1 MSKPHGSFTWYEL
14 MTKDAAAAAD
24 FYGAVVGWTSQ
35 QVGGGDMPYT
45 VLQVGPQGV
54 AGILTIPPEAQ
65 GPGPVWIGYIS
76 VDNVDAYVEKV
87 VAAGGSLHRPA
98 SDIPGILRFAVVA
111 DPQGA
116 AFVLFTPFSDAP
128 PPPALPDKP
137 GYTAWRELMAA
148 DWEAAF
154 GFYSGLFGW
163 TKGAAHDMGPMGTY
177 QLFVDGGETVGGMM
191 TKPAQLPQPFWNFY
205 FRVDSIAA
213 AVDRLKAAGGTVL
226 MGPHQVP
233 SNDWIVQGRD
243 PQGAMFALIS
253 PTP

>member
-14 MTKDAAAAAD
+14 MTQDAAAAAD
-24 FYGAVVGWTSQ
+24 FYGSVVGWTSQ
-35 QVGGGDMPYT
+35 QMGGGDIPYT
-45 VLQVGPQGV
+45 VLQAGQQGV
-54 AGILTIPPEAQ
+54 AGILTMPPEAV

-76 VDNVDAYVEKV
+76 VDDVDAYVEKV

-116 AFVLFTPFSDAP
+116 AFVLFTPFSDAA

-137 GYTAWRELMAA
+137 GYTAWRELMAT
-148 DWEAAF
+148 DWESAF
-154 GFYSGLFGW
+154 GFYSNLFGW
-163 TKGAAHDMGPMGTY
+163 TKGAPHDMGPMGTY

-191 TKPAQLPQPFWNFY
+191 TKPAQLPRPFWNFY
-205 FRVDSIAA
+205 FRVDSVAA
-213 AVDRLKAAGGTVL
+213 AVDRLKAAGGSVL

-233 SNDWIVQGRD
+233 SNDWIVQGQD
-243 PQGAMFALIS
+243 PQGAIFCLLS